1 MDAIRDQSNPE
12 HGAGVALES
21 TSEILLR
28 AITLV
33 LATLLASVASLLLTN
48 ARCGVSAGG
57 ATSQSSYCQAL
68 GLPSGPHR
76 LGSVL
81 LIIAIFTLPS
91 LIAVVGS
98 LRAWRAGETRGI
110 NRPAGIALAG
120 VALSFGLV
128 LLAHANF
135 VGFGPD

>member
-1 MDAIRDQSNPE
+1 MEAIRDRSSLQ
-12 HGAGVALES
+12 HGTGVALES

-48 ARCGVSAGG
+48 ARCGISAGG

-76 LGSVL
+76 LGRVL

-91 LIAVVGS
+91 LIVVAGS
-98 LRAWRAGETRGI
+98 LRAWRTGEIRGI
-110 NRPAGIALAG
+110 HRPAAIALGG
-120 VALSFGLV
+120 VAFSFGL
-128 LLAHANF
+128 LLL
-135 VGFGPD
+135 